1 MIFEGKNFMDI
12 RGNLNAIN
20 DFNFLNIKRFYH
32 ITNHKNNTIRAWHA
46 HKNETKYFYV
56 SSGKFM
62 LGSVNLENNEI
73 KKYFLNS
80 NIPQIVKISANHANG
95 FMNLTKDSSIIVF
108 SDKTLE
114 ESLDDDIRYPYDKWD
129 IWKIEHF

>member
-1 MIFEGKNFMDI
+1 MSPQLEMTKRLTEKTDVKN
-12 RGNLNAIN
+12 
-20 DFNFLNIKRFYH
+20 
-32 ITNHKNNTIRAWHA
+32 
-46 HKNETKYFYV
+46 
-56 SSGKFM
+56 
-62 LGSVNLENNEI
+62 
-73 KKYFLNS
+73 
-80 NIPQIVKISANHANG
+80 ANG

>member
-1 MIFEGKNFMDI
+1 MSISNCTEPQTFTDSIFDSIGFI
-12 RGNLNAIN
+12 GGLV
-20 DFNFLNIKRFYH
+20 F
-32 ITNHKNNTIRAWHA
+32 TIC
-46 HKNETKYFYV
+46 
-56 SSGKFM
+56 
-62 LGSVNLENNEI
+62 
-73 KKYFLNS
+73 

-95 FMNLTKDSSIIVF
+95 FMNLTNDSSIIVF